1 MSAAAYRAGEK
12 LYCSYY
18 GETFDFTRKKGVL
31 HSEIILPENTPE
43 EFGNRQFLW
52 DSVENNEKH
61 PKAQLAYSFDIALQ
75 NEFSIEE
82 NIKLARE
89 FILEN
94 FTKKG
99 MIADWAVHQPDKR
112 KGQIPNP
119 HFHVLCPMRKL
130 DKDGKW
136 EAKQKRVYILDENGN
151 RMKDKNGK
159 DRFNAVPTTDWGS
172 PETLRQW
179 RKNWEV
185 KVNDRFRE
193 KGLEEC
199 FIDSGSYED
208 RNVDK
213 IPQIHE
219 GAAARRMEEKG
230 IPTDK
235 VKFNKWVKAT
245 SEALRKVAEE
255 IRSIREMIRKAKD
268 FIEELKKEV
277 KELMEEDP
285 APLTV
290 PRLVGEFLEHRNKV
304 AETYKNGQ
312 DKARITN
319 LKAIASMYCYVQ
331 DKGIVT
337 LDDLKGMIRDYN
349 ERSKEPLSN
358 YYRQQER
365 TETAKKWYQDA
376 KAVNETKKTYEEY
389 KGIFFK
395 MRKKKYYEEHKKELN
410 RCFAARSTFSY
421 WEEMPGKKNT
431 ESFRKR
437 YLEEKERLDHMESG
451 YRRYKDEAAILREI
465 QKAIKASI
473 EDRKK
478 AGKYAVIARSPEAA
492 TESKKESY
500 PEKRE
505 SVRAKLDKDKEL
517 KRQEKRQLPERHRKK
532 VLTGDYDPGKRR
544 IGYACRSELESE
556 LYQDL

>member
-1 MSAAAYRAGEK
+1 MSLYHFHVTQIKRSKGYSAMAAAVYRAGEK
-12 LYCSYY
+12 LYCDYY

-43 EFGNRQFLW
+43 EFRDRQFLW
-52 DSVENNEKH
+52 DSVESNEKH

-75 NEFSIEE
+75 NEFTIEE

-119 HFHVLCPMRKL
+119 HFHVLCPMRRL
-130 DKDGKW
+130 NKDGKW
-136 EAKQKRVYILDENGN
+136 EAKQKREYVLDGNGN
-151 RMKDKNGK
+151 RVKDRNGK

-172 PETLRQW
+172 PESLRKW
-179 RKNWEV
+179 RKNWEA
-185 KVNDRFRE
+185 KVNDKFRE
-193 KGLEEC
+193 KGLESC
-199 FIDSGSYED
+199 FIDCGSYED
-208 RNVDK
+208 RNIDK

-235 VKFNKWVKAT
+235 VSYNRWVKAT

-255 IRSIREMIRKAKD
+255 IRSIREMIKRAKC

-277 KELMEEDP
+277 KELLEEDP
-285 APLTV
+285 TQLTV
-290 PRLVGEFLEHRNKV
+290 PRLVGEYLKHRNKV
-304 AETYKNGQ
+304 AETYKYGQ
-312 DKARITN
+312 DKAKTTN
-319 LKAIASMYCYVQ
+319 LKAVASMYCYVQ
-331 DKGIVT
+331 DKKIVT
-337 LDDLKGMIRDYN
+337 LDDLKSAIRDYK
-349 ERSKEPLSN
+349 ERSERPLSA

-365 TETAKKWYQDA
+365 TEEARKLYLDA
-376 KAVNETKKTYEEY
+376 KAVNETKQVYEEY
-389 KGIFFK
+389 KCIFFK
-395 MRKKKYYEEHKKELN
+395 GRKKKYYEEHKKELD
-410 RCFAARSTFSY
+410 RCFAARNTFSG
-421 WEEMPGKKNT
+421 WEDMPDKKIT
-431 ESFRKR
+431 KSLHKQCM
-437 YLEEKERLDHMESG
+437 EEKERLDGMESE

-478 AGKYAVIARSPEAA
+478 AGKPSEIARSPK
-492 TESKKESY
+492 TETEKKKLIK
-500 PEKRE
+500 PEDRE
-505 SVRAKLDKDKEL
+505 SVRAKLEKGKDQ
-517 KRQEKRQLPERHRKK
+517 KRQEERQLSERHKK
-532 VLTGDYDPGKRR
+532 KSIDR
-544 IGYACRSELESE
+544 EM
-556 LYQDL
+556 